1 MTTGFDFLYN
11 AVQSSM
17 TNTTLELWVWL
28 FDHNGCVARGSYTG
42 EVHIMQNV
50 RVIFTADP
58 ENVKAILTTQFADY
72 GKGEPFKRDWNDF
85 LGDSIFT
92 TDRKQWHDSRQL
104 IRPMFVRER
113 VGDLDIFEEH
123 VQKLISHLGPGDG
136 QMHRVDKLLSRFTLD
151 AATHF
156 LLGQST
162 NSIDDETH
170 QFALVFDEVQ
180 RMQGLIARAVR
191 TSVVTHPVNAPLP
204 FNTVRAAT
212 ASETCLCILIST
224 TRKTDSARASKI
236 LSYLKETRDVNS

>member
-1 MTTGFDFLYN
+1 MK
-11 AVQSSM
+11 
-17 TNTTLELWVWL
+17 NTTLELWVWL
-28 FDHNGCVARGSYTG
+28 FDHNGCAARGSYTG
-42 EVHIMQNV
+42 EVRIMQNV

-58 ENVKAILTTQFADY
+58 ENFKAILTTQFADY

-123 VQKLISHLGPGDG
+123 VQKLIAHLGPGDG
-136 QMHRVDKLLSRFTLD
+136 QMIRMDKLLSRFTLD

-162 NSIDDETH
+162 NSIDEETH
-170 QFALVFDEVQ
+170 HFALVFDEVQ

-191 TSVVTHPVNAPLP
+191 TPPAIHPILSPLP
-204 FNTVRAAT
+204 LNLVRVVT
-212 ASETCLCILIST
+212 ASETHLYNLVSITQKCDCGRAVNLIFHLNK
-224 TRKTDSARASKI
+224 TRCVYS
-236 LSYLKETRDVNS
+236 